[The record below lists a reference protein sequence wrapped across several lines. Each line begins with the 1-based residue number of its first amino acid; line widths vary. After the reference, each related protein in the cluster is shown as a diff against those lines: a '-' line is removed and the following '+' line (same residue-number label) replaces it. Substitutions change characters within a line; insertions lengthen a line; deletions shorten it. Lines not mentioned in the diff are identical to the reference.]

1 MSTESTE
8 PSTTPPGPMSAT
20 SREVVEPTIRK
31 STKSKSKVKAK
42 KSIGTKSKGRKSTAK
57 NTKSKKKAKA
67 RRRAA
72 K

>member
-20 SREVVEPTIRK
+20 SREVEEPTTRK
-31 STKSKSKVKAK
+31 AIKSKSKVKAK
-42 KSIGTKSKGRKSTAK
+42 KSIGTKSKRRKSTAK
-57 NTKSKKKAKA
+57 NTKSKKRTKA
-67 RRRAA
+67 RRRVA